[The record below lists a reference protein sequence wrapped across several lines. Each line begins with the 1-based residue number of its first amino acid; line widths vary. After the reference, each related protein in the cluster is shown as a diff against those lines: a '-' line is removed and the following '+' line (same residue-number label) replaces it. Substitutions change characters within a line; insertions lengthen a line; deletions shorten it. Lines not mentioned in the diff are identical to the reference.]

1 MDIGVMVLAAVVA
14 LWGPEQAE
22 RPFNQQYKDKAVA
35 ASVES
40 LESLDSPLFRYRVHI
55 VNLMQL
61 KPGMAAA
68 QIGAG
73 SGFVARLMA
82 ERVGPEGRVRATES
96 DPKMVAYMTDRANAE
111 GIANLAAIAGQPSAT
126 GLEPASMDVIA
137 FVGRLSTYA
146 RPAEILASSADTLK
160 PKGLLLVVDTP
171 REGQGATMTGI
182 DAEEVITLAAA
193 AGFDRV
199 DENGTVPGH
208 YSLRFRKR

>member
-1 MDIGVMVLAAVVA
+1 MDFGVMVLAATVA
-14 LWGPEQAE
+14 LWGPEQAQG
-22 RPFNQQYKDKAVA
+22 PANQQYKDKAIA
-35 ASVES
+35 ARVES

-73 SGFVARLMA
+73 SGFVSRLMA
-82 ERVGPEGRVRATES
+82 ERVGPGGRVTATES
-96 DPKMVAYMTDRANAE
+96 DPKMVAYMTERARAE
-111 GIANLAAIAGQPSAT
+111 GIANLVAIAGQPSAT
-126 GLEPASMDVIA
+126 GLEPASMDVVA
-137 FVGRLSTYA
+137 FVGRLSTYP
-146 RPAEILASSADTLK
+146 RPAEILASSADALK
-160 PKGLLLVVDTP
+160 PNGLLLVVDTP

>member
-1 MDIGVMVLAAVVA
+1 MEIGMLLLAAVVA
-14 LWGPEQAE
+14 LSGPQQ
-22 RPFNQQYKDKAVA
+22 PQSTFNQQYKDKAVA
-35 ASVES
+35 ARVEA
-40 LESLDSPLFRYRVHI
+40 LESLDTPLFRYRVHI

-82 ERVGPEGRVRATES
+82 ERVGTDGRVAATES
-96 DPKMVAYMTDRANAE
+96 DPKMVAYMTERAKAE
-111 GIANLAAIAGQPSAT
+111 GIANLTVMAGPPSAT
-126 GLEPASMDVIA
+126 GLEPGSMDVVA
-137 FVGRLSTYA
+137 FVGRLSTYPG
-146 RPAEILASSADTLK
+146 PADVLASSAATLK

-171 REGQGATMTGI
+171 REGQGPTMTGI
-182 DAEEVITLAAA
+182 DADEVIALAAA

>member
-1 MDIGVMVLAAVVA
+1 MDIGLIVLGVAAA
-14 LWGPEQAE
+14 LWLPQDAQST
-22 RPFNQQYKDKAVA
+22 FNQQYKDKDTVA
-35 ASVES
+35 KVAS
-40 LESLDSPLFRYRVHI
+40 LESLDTPLFRYRVHI

-61 KPGMAAA
+61 KPGMSAA

-73 SGFVARLMA
+73 SGFVSRLMA
-82 ERVGPEGRVRATES
+82 ERVGTEGRVAATEI
-96 DPKMVAYMTDRANAE
+96 DPKMIAYMTERAKAE
-111 GIANLAAIAGQPSAT
+111 GISNLAAMPAQPSAT
-126 GLEPASMDVIA
+126 GLEPGSMDVVA
-137 FVGRLSTYA
+137 FVGRLSTYSK
-146 RPAEILASSADTLK
+146 PAEILASSAATLK

-182 DAEEVITLAAA
+182 DADEVIALAAA